1 MIIFEIDALPKLPNK
16 LLGAHWRV
24 RSSHAREWATRT
36 WAATCKQRP
45 REPWKTVRLIL
56 ERHSSSQPDHD
67 GLVGSFK
74 SVCDALVKCGIIED
88 DTPAHIL
95 SAEYLWIKAPA
106 KRGKI
111 RVQVFEINGNN
122 PV

>member
-1 MIIFEIDALPKLPNK
+1 MIEFEIDNLPKLPNR

-24 RSSHAREWATRT
+24 RSSHARMYATLV

-56 ERHSSSQPDHD
+56 ERHSSMEPDFD
-67 GLVGSFK
+67 GLCGSFK
-74 SVCDALVKCGIIED
+74 HVIDGLVKCGIIED
-88 DTPAHIL
+88 DKPRNIL
-95 SAEYLWIKAPA
+95 GAEYRWIKASP

-111 RVQVFEINGNN
+111 RVQVFEINGELK
-122 PV
+122 